1 MRFALLGDVHANLPA
16 LQAVV
21 AHAQDQDVAGYWNIG
36 DFVGYGPFP
45 NEVID
50 LLRDIKAH
58 SIIGNY
64 DQKVLKFPQKAKKW
78 RKKKHPLKYLAFR
91 WTYETLSKDNRE
103 YLASLPNDL
112 ELTVAR
118 RSILLTHAS
127 PQSNEEHLT
136 PETPQERLQELA
148 HGVSADLVV
157 FGHSHRPF
165 VRRVDG
171 VWLINTGSVGRPD
184 DGDPRSCYAILELSD
199 RDIQVQHYRLTYD
212 VDRTV
217 KAIRGAQLPEPFAQM
232 MVQGYNLDEVLER
245 FPQQDL

>member
-1 MRFALLGDVHANLPA
+1 MRFALLGDIHANLPA
-16 LQAVV
+16 LQTVV
-21 AHAQDQDVAGYWNIG
+21 AHAQEQDVAGYWNIG

-50 LLRDIKAH
+50 LLRDIKAQ

-78 RKKKHPLKYLAFR
+78 RKKKQPLKYLAFK
-91 WTYETLSKDNRE
+91 WAYEALSKDNRE

-112 ELTVAR
+112 ELTAAR
-118 RSILLTHAS
+118 RSIFLTHAS
-127 PQSNEEHLT
+127 PQSNEEHLI
-136 PETPQERLQELA
+136 PETPQERFQELA

-171 VWLINTGSVGRPD
+171 VWFINTGSVGRPD
-184 DGDPRSCYAILELSD
+184 DGDPRSSYAILELSD

-217 KAIRGAQLPEPFAQM
+217 NAIRAAQLPEPFAQM

-245 FPQQDL
+245 FPQQEL